1 MIDKKNMTE
10 IESFLGLEEGT
21 FQAAIESD
29 DSKTIELPKGK
40 LVDPETHE
48 IFTKKDLLKRDDN
61 LKEEFQARGVE
72 IAVKEARKEFGLDF
86 QGSRKGDG
94 ENIRLLLG
102 ASNAKALADAK
113 IEPEKKVQELTD
125 DLTKI
130 RQINETL
137 VQEKNELISSNQ
149 IAESKRTIESS
160 ILSHLDGTYSLP
172 KERMLT
178 IFNAEHDVI
187 KEGDSFIVKKGGE
200 TIKNDQTRDPLPL
213 KDVVS
218 TFSEE
223 FVKKAEGGAAGG
235 DTTGGGKSN
244 LDSFIARQEKEGNP
258 VGSEAFQKNMMV
270 EVEAGTLTI

>member
-40 LVDPETHE
+40 LIDPETHE
-48 IFTKKDLLKRDDN
+48 IFTKEDFTKRIEN
-61 LKEEFQARGVE
+61 VKSEAKTAGIE
-72 IAVKEARKEFGLDF
+72 IAVKEARNSLGLDF
-86 QGSRKGDG
+86 QGKTVD
-94 ENIRLLLG
+94 NLLE
-102 ASNAKALADAK
+102 AHSAKVLADAK

-125 DLTKI
+125 DLAKLK
-130 RQINETL
+130 TL
-137 VQEKNELISSNQ
+137 NQSLTEERDGLVLSNQ
-149 IAESKRTIESS
+149 QADSRRTIESS
-160 ILSHLDGTYSLP
+160 ILSHLEGTYTLP

-178 IFNAEHDVI
+178 IFNAEHEVV

-200 TIKNDQTRDPLPL
+200 TLKNDQTRDPLPL

-218 TFSEE
+218 TFSED
-223 FVKKAEGGAAGG
+223 FLKKAEGGAAGG

-244 LDSFIARQEKEGNP
+244 LDSFIARQEKEGNT